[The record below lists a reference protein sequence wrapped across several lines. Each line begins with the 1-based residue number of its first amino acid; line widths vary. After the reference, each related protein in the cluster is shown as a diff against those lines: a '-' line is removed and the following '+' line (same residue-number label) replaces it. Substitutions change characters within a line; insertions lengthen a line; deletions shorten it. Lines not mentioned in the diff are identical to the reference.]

1 MSTSSLTTV
10 VSLTACQAVYASCFF
25 FDVGLFMPK
34 ASITAFYWW
43 LIPIVFR
50 NMRFLLWITTVYI
63 FLAAIAAVLVDVLLC
78 VPVHYNWSLNYDE
91 QGLSEFMG
99 RLLGQLDTEFL
110 GGCDTYGEPIFI
122 NLSYM
127 LTRSTVFFIPFF
139 IIKSLKLRQRQKFG
153 LIAVFSLGLITMA
166 ISFGRFMIYTISN
179 YDLGDNDGAVMC
191 TAEMCTS
198 LIVASL
204 PGLKVLITRTVAN
217 HSSSRSTS
225 GYNKSSEPHPPAPS
239 SRIAKIATRIS
250 RPRDSVDDS
259 EFELISVSAQNK
271 EFGGKL
277 ATAESVDL
285 EDEGIVVKHDFLV
298 EHGGEKRGS
307 YQNTTSLPFV

>member
-1 MSTSSLTTV
+1 
-10 VSLTACQAVYASCFF
+10 
-25 FDVGLFMPK
+25 
-34 ASITAFYWW
+34 
-43 LIPIVFR
+43 
-50 NMRFLLWITTVYI
+50 MRFLLWITTVYI

-110 GGCDTYGEPIFI
+110 GGF
-122 NLSYM
+122 
-127 LTRSTVFFIPFF
+127 FFIPFF

>member
-1 MSTSSLTTV
+1 
-10 VSLTACQAVYASCFF
+10 
-25 FDVGLFMPK
+25 MPK

-91 QGLSEFMG
+91 QGQSIWNSWADFWVNWTLNFSADVI
-99 RLLGQLDTEFL
+99 L
-110 GGCDTYGEPIFI
+110 
-122 NLSYM
+122 
-127 LTRSTVFFIPFF
+127 FFIPFF

-166 ISFGRFMIYTISN
+166 ISFGRFMIYTVSN

-271 EFGGKL
+271 EFGVASHISIFVSLYTDL
-277 ATAESVDL
+277 AIFHS
-285 EDEGIVVKHDFLV
+285 HDREASLV
-298 EHGGEKRGS
+298 SPISEKPRPCRSLYPKIAIRVQGLNERDPIILHHRG
-307 YQNTTSLPFV
+307 

>member
-1 MSTSSLTTV
+1 MGLGIALNAARTYPLVDATYTDSTTYLK
-10 VSLTACQAVYASCFF
+10 AVYASCFF

-43 LIPIVFR
+43 LIPNVFR
-50 NMRFLLWITTVYI
+50 NMRFLLWITTIYI
-63 FLAAIAAVLVDVLLC
+63 FLAAIAAVLVDILLC

-91 QGLSEFMG
+91 QGQSIWNSWTDFWVNWTLNFSADVI
-99 RLLGQLDTEFL
+99 L
-110 GGCDTYGEPIFI
+110 
-122 NLSYM
+122 
-127 LTRSTVFFIPFF
+127 FFIPFF

-166 ISFGRFMIYTISN
+166 ISFGRFMIYTVSN

-225 GYNKSSEPHPPAPS
+225 GYNKSSEPHPSAPS

-277 ATAESVDL
+277 ATAESVNL